1 MEELAHRGDQCG
13 FGSQAFAKPAL
24 VEALQD
30 RVVSH
35 SDQSRHVQGLAQPTV
50 ALLADPGLATDGG
63 AGLVEHGI
71 EARIAGQLPRR
82 GVRQLVSILGQQRQ
96 GSQRPDAGDGDEQVK
111 ARPQR
116 ALCSRQGERLGLD
129 LGELARQPV
138 GQLAEP
144 LDQSDR
150 DVRVDLG
157 LLVAIAQSVEQLAQ
171 LELVAPQG
179 PKLERDRGGLRAGRR
194 LERFGELQETLRI
207 DDVGLARARC
217 RTGEVADPPRIGQDI
232 AHPGPALPQPSFELA
247 PVGTGGLNHHEDPRA
262 PRQPSAKQRQ
272 PRRVVG
278 ELLGDALAL
287 LPAGR
292 HERRLREIHANPGD
306 SGHLAPPCRP
316 TSVRLQL
323 SRGRCLP
330 SSSRLLRLGYG
341 PASRGRSIFLTGS
354 TASRGSQ
361 RLIPAAPRHEP
372 LPPRGSSTS
381 PKILERAWGV
391 EPSSAELWARRPQ
404 SAAPAST
411 TGRLAQS
418 EVRGRFYSPGPG
430 RRVTPEAPGSEGSHE
445 ARATITASRAG
456 GARFMI
462 QELVHIGKFSVSP
475 FGLMLVC
482 AFLAAYAQL
491 RWGMRRLGV
500 GDEED
505 ASALVFAGGLGG
517 IIGAKVYYALLN
529 WDWHVLLDRS
539 GLVWYGGFVVGAA
552 AVLLVARRRRLPAW
566 PLLRAAGRGPA
577 GAR

>member
-13 FGSQAFAKPAL
+13 FGSQAFAQPAL

-247 PVGTGGLNHHEDPRA
+247 PVRAGRLEHHADPRA

-411 TGRLAQS
+411 TGASPKARS
-418 EVRGRFYSPGPG
+418 E
-430 RRVTPEAPGSEGSHE
+430 EGSTPQ
-445 ARATITASRAG
+445 ARVG
-456 GARFMI
+456 GLPRRR
-462 QELVHIGKFSVSP
+462 LH
-475 FGLMLVC
+475 
-482 AFLAAYAQL
+482 YAQL
-491 RWGMRRLGV
+491 VTEWLTHDARPRSKGASPMHKKVDVYRAWRDGEYFEGLSEEERARLPEGP
-500 GDEED
+500 
-505 ASALVFAGGLGG
+505 
-517 IIGAKVYYALLN
+517 
-529 WDWHVLLDRS
+529 
-539 GLVWYGGFVVGAA
+539 VGAIQLSDEA
-552 AVLLVARRRRLPAW
+552 
-566 PLLRAAGRGPA
+566 LRAASGLSPLTTHQSWCYNSA
-577 GAR
+577 CLTHCSCLC